1 MVSKFWEERGQ
12 YDVFSFFILYDIV
25 GKDFILIH
33 QQEKC
38 GSIHFGCLLQNVPCI
53 GMWVEFWHFYICM
66 FQGIKGTEKH
76 LSIAYIK
83 TNYTA
88 DSLKI
93 LYGMT
98 FHVQQ

>member
-1 MVSKFWEERGQ
+1 MVSKFQEEGGQ
-12 YDVFSFFILYDIV
+12 YDIYIFFILYDIV
-25 GKDFILIH
+25 EKDFILIH

-38 GSIHFGCLLQNVPCI
+38 GSIHFGCLLQNVPCF
-53 GMWVEFWHFYICM
+53 GMWVEFWYFYICM

-83 TNYTA
+83 TNHTA

-98 FHVQQ
+98 FHVLQ